1 MSLDGLNLA
10 DLLSG
15 ADALIAGRSWVFPFT
30 SLLGAFVFGQ
40 VLAWTYERTYRGLSY
55 SRGFS
60 HTLVLVCIAASIL
73 VLSMQFSLLA
83 GLGLFGIL
91 SMIRFRTD
99 LKTPRDLVFVM
110 GTATVGVA
118 CGVGAMLEAAMGTG
132 VFALVSLYLYT
143 GPFGSR
149 TRFDAVLRFR
159 LPIDLEAEPAL
170 SRLLRRHCRQRHLL
184 STAELEAGTQREHV
198 YQVKFFADRDR
209 VDLLESLRT
218 DLEARE
224 TRLMLQD
231 AASEY

>member
-1 MSLDGLNLA
+1 MSFDALTAA
-10 DLLSG
+10 DLRSW
-15 ADALIAGRSWVFPFT
+15 ADAVIAGRTWVFPFT

-60 HTLVLVCIAASIL
+60 HTLVLVCISASIL
-73 VLSMQFSLLA
+73 VLAMQFSLLA

-110 GTATVGVA
+110 GSATVGVA
-118 CGVGAMLEAAMGTG
+118 CGVGAMLEASMGTG

-159 LPIDLEAEPAL
+159 LPIDIKAEPAL

-209 VDLLESLRT
+209 VDLLDALRT
-218 DLEARE
+218 ELEARE